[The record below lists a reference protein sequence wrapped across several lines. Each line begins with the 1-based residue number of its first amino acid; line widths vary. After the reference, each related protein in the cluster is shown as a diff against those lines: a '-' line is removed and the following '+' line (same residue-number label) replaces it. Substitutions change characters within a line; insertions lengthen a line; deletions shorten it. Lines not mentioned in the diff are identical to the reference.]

1 MGEPNKVKVD
11 DLERKRKGAELELA
25 RFERRKARMNVVD
38 PKSKRAPRDV
48 DKWTR
53 WNEKGLQLCGKPLKN
68 GNRCRGKAFGNG
80 RCRIHGGLQCPGVK
94 DVPYKPDWI
103 LTAGLYSDRI
113 GADELDVYQTL
124 KCGSLEQELRLLRV
138 QLRRAL
144 KAQDEWERAQL
155 ELGAKVEGAD
165 GMIVP
170 EGLLR
175 HYYTEAYEH
184 EQKDGVDNHGDP
196 VTEDKRK
203 VVRRRNDYK
212 AEIKT
217 LLNLISSVEAVHHAI
232 IKDDLADGD
241 AVERLARDLRKFARD
256 AVGTM
261 PGSEGLIDNGKA
273 EDADVALDTAK
284 GPCDSE

>member
-1 MGEPNKVKVD
+1 MGEPNQVKVD
-11 DLERKRKGAELELA
+11 NLEAKRQGAELELA
-25 RFERRKARMNVVD
+25 RFERRKKRMKVVD
-38 PKSKRAPRDV
+38 PKSKRTPKDV

-53 WNEKGLQLCGKPLKN
+53 WAENGQQLCGKPLKN

-80 RCRIHGGLQCPGVK
+80 RCRIHGGLVCPGINTQ
-94 DVPYKPDWI
+94 PYKPDWV

-124 KCGSLEQELRLLRV
+124 KCGSLEQELRLLRI

-144 KAQDEWERAQL
+144 KAQYDWEREQL
-155 ELGAKVEGAD
+155 ELGVKVEGAD

-170 EGLLR
+170 ESLLH
-175 HYYTEAYEH
+175 HYHTEAYEH
-184 EQKDGVDNHGDP
+184 ETKDGVDNHGEP

-212 AEIKT
+212 TEIKT
-217 LLNLISSVEAVHHAI
+217 LLNLISSTEAVHHAI
-232 IKDDLADGD
+232 IKDDLSDGD

-256 AVGTM
+256 AAGTM
-261 PGSEGLIDNGKA
+261 PGAEGLADNGKA
-273 EDADVALDTAK
+273 EDADVEMDTAA
-284 GPCDSE
+284 GACDPA

>member
-1 MGEPNKVKVD
+1 MGEDNQLKVD
-11 DLERKRKGAELELA
+11 DLAAKRKGKELEDA
-25 RFERRKARMNVVD
+25 RFERRKARMRVVD
-38 PKSKRAPRDV
+38 PKSKRCPKDV

-53 WNEKGLQLCGKPLKN
+53 WAENGAQLCGKPLKN
-68 GNRCRGKAFGNG
+68 GNRCRRPAFANG
-80 RCRIHGGLQCPGVK
+80 RCRIHGGLVCPGV
-94 DVPYKPDWI
+94 PEHAHKPDWV

-144 KAQDEWERAQL
+144 KAQDDWEREQL
-155 ELGAKVEGAD
+155 ELGVTVEGAD

-170 EGLLR
+170 EKLLH
-175 HYYTEAYEH
+175 HYHTEAYEH
-184 EQKDGVDNHGDP
+184 ETKDGVDNHGDP
-196 VTEDKRK
+196 VTEDKKK
-203 VVRRRNDYK
+203 VVRRRHDYK

-217 LLNLISSVEAVHHAI
+217 LLNLISSTEAVHHAI

-241 AVERLARDLRKFARD
+241 AVERIARDLRKFARD

-261 PGSEGLIDNGKA
+261 PGAEGLVANGNA
-273 EDADVALDTAK
+273 EDANVAMDAPT
-284 GPCDSE
+284 GPCDSA